1 MSTDRLPRIADSHDQ
16 FWPRVDLGR
25 LHERL
30 KLQQPVSDAAL
41 EVAARCAV
49 IAAASEFARWRAAL
63 RERGYQ
69 RLEDVAG
76 HDHGRALHVCYTR
89 FVEAAILHTLG
100 SAPCLAGPRRGLKHA

>member
-1 MSTDRLPRIADSHDQ
+1 MSTDRLPRIADSHDP

-69 RLEDVAG
+69 RSRTWPG
-76 HDHGRALHVCYTR
+76 MTMG
-89 FVEAAILHTLG
+89 
-100 SAPCLAGPRRGLKHA
+100 APCTCVTPVLSKPRSCIPWVPRLALQDRDEG